1 MQKITK
7 FNISNSVFPEE
18 PEVQR
23 EGIQQIDP
31 LKNAKE
37 DNQVQSL
44 KPSGLSELFL
54 ALAKTLFPKD
64 PPN

>member
-1 MQKITK
+1 MTK
-7 FNISNSVFPEE
+7 FNISTSVFPED

-23 EGIQQIDP
+23 KGIQQIDP

-54 ALAKTLFPKD
+54 ALAKNLFPKD